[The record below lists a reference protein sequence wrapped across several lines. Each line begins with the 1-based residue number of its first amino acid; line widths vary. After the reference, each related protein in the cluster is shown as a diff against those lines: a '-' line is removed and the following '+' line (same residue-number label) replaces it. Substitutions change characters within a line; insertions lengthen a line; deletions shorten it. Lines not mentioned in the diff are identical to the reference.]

1 MAISLLLAVVLLL
14 LLWLGLNRG
23 SAGRRRP
30 LRRPP
35 QAGSVLTTSVR
46 GHTQRSL
53 LRLVGGNR
61 DVAERLVRQVQLHH
75 PDRPA
80 QWCWEKAIYDLQ
92 RDRDRH

>member
-1 MAISLLLAVVLLL
+1 MVISLLLAVVLLF
-14 LLWLGLNRG
+14 LLWLGLSRG
-23 SAGRRRP
+23 SAGQRRP
-30 LRRPP
+30 RRAPP
-35 QAGSVLTTSVR
+35 STSGRAMSVR

-53 LRLVGGNR
+53 VRLVGGNR

>member
-1 MAISLLLAVVLLL
+1 MAISLLLAVVLLF
-14 LLWLGLNRG
+14 LLWLGLSRG
-23 SAGRRRP
+23 STGQRRP
-30 LRRPP
+30 RRTP
-35 QAGSVLTTSVR
+35 QSTSGPARWVR

-80 QWCWEKAIYDLQ
+80 QWCWEKAIHDLQ

>member
-1 MAISLLLAVVLLL
+1 MATSLLLAAVLLF
-14 LLWLGLNRG
+14 LLWLGLSRG
-23 SAGRRRP
+23 SRGRRRP
-30 LRRPP
+30 RQSQPL
-35 QAGSVLTTSVR
+35 GSVR

-75 PDRPA
+75 PDRPT
-80 QWCWEKAIYDLQ
+80 QWCWEKAIHDLQ

>member
-1 MAISLLLAVVLLL
+1 MAISLLLAVVLLF
-14 LLWLGLNRG
+14 LLWWGLGRG

-30 LRRPP
+30 RRVH
-35 QAGSVLTTSVR
+35 QGTSVR

-61 DVAERLVRQVQLHH
+61 EVAERLVRQVQLRH

-80 QWCWEKAIYDLQ
+80 QWCWEKAIHDLR
-92 RDRDRH
+92 RDRNS

>member
-30 LRRPP
+30 P

-46 GHTQRSL
+46 GHTQRYL

-80 QWCWEKAIYDLQ
+80 QWCWEKAIHDLQ

>member
-1 MAISLLLAVVLLL
+1 M
-14 LLWLGLNRG
+14 
-23 SAGRRRP
+23 
-30 LRRPP
+30 
-35 QAGSVLTTSVR
+35 SVR

-53 LRLVGGNR
+53 VRLVGGNR

>member
-1 MAISLLLAVVLLL
+1 MAISLLLAVVLLFF
-14 LLWLGLNRG
+14 LWLGLNRG
-23 SAGRRRP
+23 STGRRQ
-30 LRRPP
+30 PP

-80 QWCWEKAIYDLQ
+80 QWCWEKAIHDLQ

>member
-1 MAISLLLAVVLLL
+1 V
-14 LLWLGLNRG
+14 
-23 SAGRRRP
+23 
-30 LRRPP
+30 
-35 QAGSVLTTSVR
+35 
-46 GHTQRSL
+46 
-53 LRLVGGNR
+53 RLVGGNR